1 MSLLSALT
9 EGCGNEEIQWV
20 VTISRSNAA
29 VHLTGAVEQAHA
41 MLLETTPNY
50 EAEFAALSNKTF
62 VQLQDRSVLTKHSGV
77 FWSNIDQFI
86 WCHHRAIQYG
96 ISYLPGVPRSHGLG
110 PGLGKFCRASCSCH
124 SAIWWC
130 NDVRLASPLPHITEH
145 YWPIEEPY
153 FRTPNSPLSH
163 HSALSP
169 IILR

>member
-62 VQLQDRSVLTKHSGV
+62 VQL
-77 FWSNIDQFI
+77 
-86 WCHHRAIQYG
+86 
-96 ISYLPGVPRSHGLG
+96 
-110 PGLGKFCRASCSCH
+110 
-124 SAIWWC
+124 
-130 NDVRLASPLPHITEH
+130 
-145 YWPIEEPY
+145 
-153 FRTPNSPLSH
+153 
-163 HSALSP
+163 
-169 IILR
+169 